1 MPAAGQVICGPLG
14 ATLSAL
20 VARIDAA
27 ADVATLSRLAP
38 EIRAV
43 GVGLAEADAGPF
55 LVTRV
60 LTALGDRLGER
71 VIAAVARGHRLPATQ
86 WCWLAFGSEGRGEQT
101 FATDQDNGL
110 LFSAAG
116 ADEAR
121 AMRPLFAPFCRAVN
135 EALDACGFPLC
146 AGQIMAG
153 NPAWCLSLGEW
164 RARFV
169 AWIRTPEP
177 EALLNATIF
186 FDFRPL
192 CGDLQL
198 AAALRAHLLSLTAA
212 NDAFIRMM
220 ASNALGVAPPLGLLG
235 EIVTAGD
242 EEGGVDLKKQ
252 GARLFVDAAR
262 IFALA
267 AGVAEVGTVARLRAV
282 GGGAGGRLRRGEAAA
297 AEQAFGEIQRLRLAL
312 QVEALK
318 SGERPPGNRARP
330 AGLNEFEHRVLKE
343 SFRQARRLQQ
353 QLKTAFN
360 LEA

>member
-27 ADVATLSRLAP
+27 ADVATLTRLAP

-43 GVGLAEADAGPF
+43 GVGLTEADAGPF

-60 LTALGDRLGER
+60 LTALSDRLGER
-71 VIAAVARGHRLPATQ
+71 VIAAVAKGHRLPATQ

-135 EALDACGFPLC
+135 EVLDACGFPLC

-153 NPAWCLSLGEW
+153 NPVWCLSLDEW
-164 RARFV
+164 RTRFV

-192 CGDLQL
+192 CGEAQL
-198 AAALRAHLLSLTAA
+198 AAALRAHLLSLTSA
-212 NDAFIRMM
+212 NDAFIRML
-220 ASNALGVAPPLGLLG
+220 AGNALAVAPPLGLLG
-235 EIVTAGD
+235 EIAVAGD

-267 AGVAEVGTVARLRAV
+267 AGVPEVGTVARLRAV
-282 GGGAGGRLRRGEAAA
+282 GRTSRLTRGEATA
-297 AEQAFGEIQRLRLAL
+297 AEQAFGQIQRLRLDI

-318 SGERPPGNRARP
+318 SGDRPPGNRARP
-330 AGLNEFEHRVLKE
+330 ACLNEFEHRVLKE

>member
-1 MPAAGQVICGPLG
+1 MSPAAGQVICGPLG

-20 VARIDAA
+20 VGRIDAA
-27 ADVATLSRLAP
+27 DGVPALTRLAP
-38 EIRAV
+38 EIRDV
-43 GVGLAEADAGPF
+43 GVGFVEADAGP
-55 LVTRV
+55 LVVTRV
-60 LTALGDRLGER
+60 LTALNDRLGER
-71 VIAAVARGHRLPATQ
+71 VIAAVARLHRLPAAQ

-121 AMRPLFAPFCRAVN
+121 AMRPLFEPFCRAVN
-135 EALDACGFPLC
+135 AALDACGFPLC
-146 AGQIMAG
+146 TGQIMAG
-153 NPAWCLSLGEW
+153 NPAWCLSLDEW

-169 AWIRTPEP
+169 GWIRTPEP

-192 CGDLQL
+192 CGEARL
-198 AAALRAHLLSLTAA
+198 AKALRDHLLSLTSA
-212 NDAFIRMM
+212 NEAFIRMM
-220 ASNALGVAPPLGLLG
+220 ANNALGVAPPLGLLG
-235 EIVTAGD
+235 EIAVEGD
-242 EEGGVDLKKQ
+242 DAGVDLKKQ

-267 AGVAEVGTVARLRAV
+267 AGVTEVGTVARLRAV
-282 GGGAGGRLRRGEAAA
+282 GEAGKLLRGEAAA
-297 AEQAFGEIQRLRLAL
+297 AEQAFAQIQRLRLDRQA
-312 QVEALK
+312 EALRTGK
-318 SGERPPGNRARP
+318 PPGNRVRP
-330 AGLNEFEHRVLKE
+330 TDLNEFEHRVLKE

-353 QLKTAFN
+353 QLKTVFN